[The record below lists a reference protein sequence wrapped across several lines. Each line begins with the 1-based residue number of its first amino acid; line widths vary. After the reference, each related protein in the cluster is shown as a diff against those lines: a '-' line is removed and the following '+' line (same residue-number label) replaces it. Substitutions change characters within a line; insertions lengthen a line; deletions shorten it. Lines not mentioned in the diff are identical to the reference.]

1 MTCVVSLK
9 KRAFISRSSAGLV
22 FWRIQLSL
30 DIHSENAPFT
40 APGDIRNAVLRRMNE
55 GHRKRR
61 LLAIDN
67 EEKYLEF
74 IQFVAEDLEFDV
86 RTLSHSAALAATY
99 QDFDPDILLIDIMMP
114 ECDGIEI
121 ARWLSSS
128 DSPKKVIF
136 MSGLRS
142 DFSQFSR
149 ALTDPDGIHTIHSFR
164 KPINLGPFRK
174 LLAS

>member
-1 MTCVVSLK
+1 M
-9 KRAFISRSSAGLV
+9 
-22 FWRIQLSL
+22 SL
-30 DIHSENAPFT
+30 DIHAEITPIAGH
-40 APGDIRNAVLRRMNE
+40 GDIRNAVLRRMNE

-61 LLAIDN
+61 LLAIDH

-74 IQFVAEDLEFDV
+74 IQFVAEDLSFDV
-86 RTLSHSAALAATY
+86 RTLTHSSEFAAEY
-99 QDFDPDILLIDIMMP
+99 QGFDPDVLLIDIMMP

-121 ARWLSSS
+121 ARWLSGC
-128 DSPKKVIF
+128 DTPKKIIF

-164 KPINLGPFRK
+164 KPINLGPFRE

>member
-1 MTCVVSLK
+1 M
-9 KRAFISRSSAGLV
+9 
-22 FWRIQLSL
+22 SL
-30 DIHSENAPFT
+30 DIHAEIAPFA

-61 LLAIDN
+61 LLAIDD
-67 EEKYLEF
+67 EEKYLDF
-74 IQFVAEDLEFDV
+74 IKFVAEDMNFDV
-86 RTLSHSAALAATY
+86 RTLSYSTEFAAVY

-121 ARWLSSS
+121 ARWLSGR
-128 DSPKKVIF
+128 DTPKKIIF

-149 ALTDPDGIHTIHSFR
+149 ALTDPEGIHTIHSFR
-164 KPINLGPFRK
+164 KPINLGPFRE

>member
-1 MTCVVSLK
+1 M
-9 KRAFISRSSAGLV
+9 
-22 FWRIQLSL
+22 SL
-30 DIHSENAPFT
+30 DIHAEITPF
-40 APGDIRNAVLRRMNE
+40 AGQSDIRNAVLRHMNE

-74 IQFVAEDLEFDV
+74 IQFVAEDLNFEV
-86 RTLSHSAALAATY
+86 HTLSHSSAIAAEY
-99 QDFDPDILLIDIMMP
+99 QDFDPDVLLIDIMMP

-121 ARWLSSS
+121 ARWLSGC
-128 DSPKKVIF
+128 DTPKKIIF

-164 KPINLGPFRK
+164 KPINLGPFRE
-174 LLAS
+174 LLVS